1 MFREEKSWEGD
12 EIGSLRKSPGVIRRR
27 ELRFECWMDADAL
40 RFPTNF
46 GAELTIAV
54 MSLLQRPRSIANTG
68 SKRECLSYYIMASEN
83 VF

>member
-1 MFREEKSWEGD
+1 
-12 EIGSLRKSPGVIRRR
+12 
-27 ELRFECWMDADAL
+27 MDADAL

-68 SKRECLSYYIMASEN
+68 IERECLSYYIMASEN
-83 VF
+83 VFEKGLARYRAICSTPTCKTYITKEMSYHIEVKSR